1 MGRFLWRLAGRL
13 VLVPASAVIGS
24 LVMFSALHFLPG
36 DPVARESHQS
46 PLQYEQGMHRLGL
59 DLPLPTQYIRL
70 MASIVNGDLAQTLRP
85 EAALSGKIGFLA
97 AVIAIA
103 LGLFIGLTAARK
115 ANSATD
121 RILVS
126 LALGAYSV
134 PNFVWAFLLVFVGT
148 TVLFNLTFGTIFY
161 DPNPCCQGLQILM
174 PAFALGI
181 PFAGYVARHTR
192 TSILEELRRDYATT
206 ARAKGLDEEQVI
218 KVHVLRNASIVVLT
232 IVGPVVTALITGSLV
247 IEQAFAVPGLGHE
260 LIQSILSRSYTT
272 AVGVFVYYVLL
283 IGIANLIVDL
293 LYPVLDPRMSQWRK

>member
-115 ANSATD
+115 ANSAAD

-218 KVHVLRNASIVVLT
+218 QVHVLRNAGIVVLT

-293 LYPVLDPRMSQWRK
+293 LYPVLDPRMSLWRK

>member
-1 MGRFLWRLAGRL
+1 MWRLAGRL
-13 VLVPASAVIGS
+13 VLVPTSALVGS
-24 LVMFSALHFLPG
+24 VVMFSALHFLPG

-59 DLPLPTQYIRL
+59 DLPLPVQYIRL
-70 MASIVNGDLAQTLRP
+70 MARIVNGDLARTLQP

-97 AVIAIA
+97 AVIAVSV
-103 LGLFIGLTAARK
+103 GVWIGMTSARK
-115 ANSATD
+115 ANSWTD

-126 LALGAYSV
+126 LALAVYSV
-134 PNFVWAFLLVFVGT
+134 PNFVWAFLMVFVGV
-148 TVLFNLTFGTIFY
+148 TVLFNLTQGLVFY

-174 PAFALGI
+174 PAFALGL

-206 ARAKGLDEEQVI
+206 ARAKGLDEDQVI
-218 KVHVLRNASIVVLT
+218 KVHVLRNAALIVLT
-232 IVGPVVTALITGSLV
+232 IVGPVATALITGSLV
-247 IEQAFAVPGLGHE
+247 IEQAFAVPGLGHD
-260 LIQSILSRSYTT
+260 LISSILSRNYST

-293 LYPVLDPRMSQWRK
+293 LYPLLDPRISL

>member
-1 MGRFLWRLAGRL
+1 MWRLAGRL
-13 VLVPASAVIGS
+13 VLVPTSALVGS
-24 LVMFSALHFLPG
+24 VVMFSALHFLPG

-59 DLPLPTQYIRL
+59 DLPLPVQYIRL
-70 MASIVNGDLAQTLRP
+70 MARIVNGDLARTLQP

-97 AVIAIA
+97 AVIAVSV
-103 LGLFIGLTAARK
+103 GVWIGMTSARK
-115 ANSATD
+115 ANSWTD

-126 LALGAYSV
+126 LALAVYSV
-134 PNFVWAFLLVFVGT
+134 PNFVWAFLMVFVGV
-148 TVLFNLTFGTIFY
+148 TVLFNLTEGLVFY

-174 PAFALGI
+174 PAFALGL

-206 ARAKGLDEEQVI
+206 ARAKGLDVDQVI
-218 KVHVLRNASIVVLT
+218 KVHVLRNAALIVLT
-232 IVGPVVTALITGSLV
+232 IVGPVATALITGSLV

-260 LIQSILSRSYTT
+260 LISSILSRNYST

-293 LYPVLDPRMSQWRK
+293 LYPLLDPRISL

>member
-1 MGRFLWRLAGRL
+1 MGQFLWRLAGRL
-13 VLVPASAVIGS
+13 VLVPTSALVGS
-24 LVMFSALHFLPG
+24 VVMFSALHFLPG

-59 DLPLPTQYIRL
+59 DLPLPVQYIRL
-70 MASIVNGDLAQTLRP
+70 MARIVNGDLARTLQP

-97 AVIAIA
+97 AVIAVSV
-103 LGLFIGLTAARK
+103 GVWIGMTSARK
-115 ANSATD
+115 ANSWTD

-126 LALGAYSV
+126 LALAVYSV
-134 PNFVWAFLLVFVGT
+134 PNFVWAFLMVFVGV
-148 TVLFNLTFGTIFY
+148 TVLFNLTEGLVFY

-174 PAFALGI
+174 PAFALGL

-218 KVHVLRNASIVVLT
+218 KVHVLRNAALIVLT
-232 IVGPVVTALITGSLV
+232 IVGPVATALITGSLV
-247 IEQAFAVPGLGHE
+247 IEQAFAVPGLGHD
-260 LIQSILSRSYTT
+260 LISSILSRNYST

-293 LYPVLDPRMSQWRK
+293 LYPLLDPRISL

>member
-1 MGRFLWRLAGRL
+1 MWRLAGRL
-13 VLVPASAVIGS
+13 VLVPTSALVGS
-24 LVMFSALHFLPG
+24 VVMFSALHFLPG

-59 DLPLPTQYIRL
+59 DLPLPVQYIRL
-70 MASIVNGDLAQTLRP
+70 MARIVNGDLARTLQP

-97 AVIAIA
+97 AVIAVSV
-103 LGLFIGLTAARK
+103 GVWIGMTSARK
-115 ANSATD
+115 ANSWTD

-126 LALGAYSV
+126 LALAVYSV
-134 PNFVWAFLLVFVGT
+134 PNFVWAFLMVFVGV
-148 TVLFNLTFGTIFY
+148 TVLFNLTEGLVFY

-174 PAFALGI
+174 PAFALGL

-218 KVHVLRNASIVVLT
+218 KVHVLRNAALIVLT
-232 IVGPVVTALITGSLV
+232 IVGPVATALITGSLV

-260 LIQSILSRSYTT
+260 LISSILSRNYST

-293 LYPVLDPRMSQWRK
+293 LYPLLDPRISL

>member
-59 DLPLPTQYIRL
+59 DLPLPTQYVRL

-218 KVHVLRNASIVVLT
+218 QVHVLRNAGIVVLT

>member
-1 MGRFLWRLAGRL
+1 MGQFLWRLAGRL
-13 VLVPASAVIGS
+13 ALVPASALIGS
-24 LVMFSALHFLPG
+24 VVMFSALHFLPG
-36 DPVARESHQS
+36 DPVARERQS
-46 PLQYEQGMHRLGL
+46 PLQYEQGMHNLGL
-59 DLPLPTQYIRL
+59 DLPLPVQYVRL
-70 MASIVNGDLAQTLRP
+70 MASIVNGDLARKLQP
-85 EAALSGKIGFLA
+85 EAVLSGEIGFLA
-97 AVIAIA
+97 AVIAV
-103 LGLFIGLTAARK
+103 GVGVWIGMTAARK

-126 LALGAYSV
+126 LALAVYSV
-134 PNFVWAFLLVFVGT
+134 PNFVWAFLMVFVGV
-148 TVLFNLTFGTIFY
+148 TVLYNVTGGLVFY

-218 KVHVLRNASIVVLT
+218 KVHVLRNAALVVLT
-232 IVGPVVTALITGSLV
+232 IVGPVATALITGSLV

-260 LIQSILSRSYTT
+260 LIQSILSRNYTT

-293 LYPVLDPRMSQWRK
+293 LYPLLDPRMSL

>member
-115 ANSATD
+115 ANSAAD

-293 LYPVLDPRMSQWRK
+293 LYPVLDPRMSLWRK